1 MKSFLLGFITAF
13 VLIGAVAAA
22 IIYSGN
28 APLSAANAQTPLL
41 DWLFHTSYE
50 QALQRHAQ
58 RIQLPEQMNTEP
70 QLFSGAISFAE
81 MCSGCHIPPGA
92 EETPY
97 SQGLKPSPPKL
108 VDIMRERTP
117 EEAFWVLDN
126 GIHFT
131 GMPAIGKTHDD
142 QTLWAMVEFLNRAK
156 TMQAADYQRVLE
168 LARAAQGESGQDD
181 GHDHSH

>member
-13 VLIGAVAAA
+13 VLIVAVAAA

-28 APLSAANAQTPLL
+28 APLSAASAETPFL

-50 QALQRHAQ
+50 KALERHAQ
-58 RIQLPEQMNTEP
+58 AIQVPGQMDTQP
-70 QLFSGAISFAE
+70 QLFDGARSFAD

-92 EETPY
+92 GETPF
-97 SQGLKPSPPKL
+97 SQGLKPAPPKL

-131 GMPAIGKTHDD
+131 GMPAIGETHDD
-142 QTLWAMVEFLNRAK
+142 QQLWAMVEFLDRAK
-156 TMQAADYQRVLE
+156 TMNAEDYQRIVE
-168 LARAAQGESGQDD
+168 MARAAQPESDHGH
-181 GHDHSH
+181 GHDHAH